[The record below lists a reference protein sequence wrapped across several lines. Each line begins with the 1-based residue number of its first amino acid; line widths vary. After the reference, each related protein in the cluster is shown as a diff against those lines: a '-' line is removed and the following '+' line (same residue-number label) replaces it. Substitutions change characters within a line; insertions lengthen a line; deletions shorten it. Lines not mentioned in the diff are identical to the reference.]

1 MTPGQA
7 MPDPQPILDLANA
20 FFGSQV
26 LFVASDTGVFRKL
39 AEKDGQDAATIAKDL
54 GLSVRGMGL
63 LLDACVALGLLAKQ
77 GSAYSNT
84 PTTKMFLVP
93 GSPADLSAALRYN
106 RDVYGAWGK
115 LNELI
120 QTGDPV
126 TPPVHLG
133 EDAQRTRTFVMSMH
147 GKALGMSRGVIPLL
161 NLAGCKRLLDV
172 GGGPGTFSVL
182 IARAV
187 PGIHCTVLDLPEVVK
202 VAAEL
207 IAQQNASQSV
217 EVLAG
222 NYHTTPFPKGLD
234 AINFFGM
241 LHQETPENVR
251 SLMRKAHE
259 ALVPGGVVHVM
270 DMMTDETRTA
280 PVFSAI
286 FSLTMALTSNGCVHS
301 AAELKQWLEE
311 AGFTDFEVRPLP
323 PPLPHWLAV
332 ARKPF

>member
-1 MTPGQA
+1 MTPRPE
-7 MPDPQPILDLANA
+7 MPDPQPIIDLANA

-39 AEKDGQDAATIAKDL
+39 AERDGLDAAAMAQDL
-54 GLSVRGMGL
+54 GMSERGMSL
-63 LLDACVALGLLAKQ
+63 LLDACVAMGLLTKN
-77 GSAYSNT
+77 GLAYANT
-84 PTTKMFLVP
+84 PAARTFLVP

-115 LNELI
+115 LSELV
-120 QTGDPV
+120 QTGAPV

-161 NLAGCKRLLDV
+161 DLAGRKRLLDV

-182 IARAV
+182 ISRAV

-207 IAQQNASQSV
+207 IAQQEATSRV
-217 EVLAG
+217 DVLAG
-222 NYHTTPFPKGLD
+222 NYHTAPFPAGQD
-234 AINFFGM
+234 AVNFFGM
-241 LHQETPENVR
+241 LHQETPEGVQ
-251 SLMRKAHE
+251 SLMRKAYD
-259 ALVPGGVVHVM
+259 ALEPGGVVHVM
-270 DMMTDETRTA
+270 DMMTDETRAA
-280 PVFSAI
+280 PVFSAL
-286 FSLTMALTSNGCVHS
+286 FSLTMALTSNGRVHS
-301 AAELKQWLEE
+301 APELKRWLEE
-311 AGFTDFEVRPLP
+311 AGFTDFQVRPLP

-332 ARKPF
+332 ARKK